1 MITGFK
7 AYKYY
12 MSVKLHFTKDNYN
25 VFETRGNVKG
35 TEQAFLARNDRFI
48 FERIARKYD
57 TDRNVIQFFVANF
70 AYGNNSVVYSV
81 EEAESN
87 LTEWERRKQSL
98 SKVFQDD
105 LGTVSLQ
112 AEKDKLN
119 KSQIFEFASGD
130 IPLILKLFLGKR
142 VSIESM
148 YLLNKFEPYL
158 DSWYNNSTVLWKDDM
173 RRILKCDGF
182 VKFDSDKLSKS
193 YNNFIQE
200 LEEL

>member
-48 FERIARKYD
+48 FDRIARKYD

-70 AYGNNSVVYSV
+70 AYGNTSVVYSV

-105 LGTVSLQ
+105 LGTISLQ

-119 KSQIFEFASGD
+119 KSQIFEFTSGD

-142 VSIESM
+142 ISIESM

-158 DSWYNNSTVLWKDDM
+158 ESWYNSNTLIFKDDM
-173 RRILKCDGF
+173 RRISKCDGF

>member
-48 FERIARKYD
+48 FDRIARKYD

-70 AYGNNSVVYSV
+70 AYGNTSVVYSV

-105 LGTVSLQ
+105 LGTILLQ

-119 KSQIFEFASGD
+119 KSQIFEFTSGD
-130 IPLILKLFLGKR
+130 MPLILKLFLGKR
-142 VSIESM
+142 ISIESM

-158 DSWYNNSTVLWKDDM
+158 DSWYNSNTLIFKDDM
-173 RRILKCDGF
+173 RRILKCEGF

>member
-48 FERIARKYD
+48 FDRIARKYD

-70 AYGNNSVVYSV
+70 AYGNPSVVYSV

-105 LGTVSLQ
+105 LGTILLQ

-119 KSQIFEFASGD
+119 KSQIFEFTSGD
-130 IPLILKLFLGKR
+130 MPLILKLFLGKR
-142 VSIESM
+142 ISIESM

-158 DSWYNNSTVLWKDDM
+158 DSWYNSNTLIFKDDM
-173 RRILKCDGF
+173 RRILKCEGF

>member
-48 FERIARKYD
+48 FDRIARKYD

-70 AYGNNSVVYSV
+70 AYGNTSVVYSV

-119 KSQIFEFASGD
+119 KSQIFEFDSGD

-142 VSIESM
+142 ISIESM

-158 DSWYNNSTVLWKDDM
+158 DSWYNSNTLIFKDDM
-173 RRILKCDGF
+173 RRILKCEGF